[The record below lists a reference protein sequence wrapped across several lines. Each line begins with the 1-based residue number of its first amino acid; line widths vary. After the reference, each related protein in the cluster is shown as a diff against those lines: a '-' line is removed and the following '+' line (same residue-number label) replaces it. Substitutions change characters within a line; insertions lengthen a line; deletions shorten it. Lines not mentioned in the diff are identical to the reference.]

1 MLWTSY
7 RLVLYHLPE
16 HQHIRSEKCGRFLT
30 LQEAADHLR
39 VSPHTIRA
47 WVYEK
52 RIMPTRMGRLMMFSE
67 EEIERVIARGEDEGL
82 KQQYKVP
89 A

>member
-1 MLWTSY
+1 M
-7 RLVLYHLPE
+7 R
-16 HQHIRSEKCGRFLT
+16 QILT

-39 VSPHTIRA
+39 VSPHTVRA

-52 RIMPTRMGRLMMFSE
+52 RIMPIRMGRLMMFSE

-82 KQQYKVP
+82 KQQYKSRP
-89 A
+89 DHR